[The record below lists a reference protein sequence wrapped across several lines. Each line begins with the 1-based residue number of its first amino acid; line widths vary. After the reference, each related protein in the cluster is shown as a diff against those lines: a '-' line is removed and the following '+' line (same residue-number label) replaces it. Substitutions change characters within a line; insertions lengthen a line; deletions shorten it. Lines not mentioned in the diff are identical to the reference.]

1 VSKFLGR
8 DMAVALR
15 WSNFPR
21 SLKLTTHMEA
31 CIVPIHTGV
40 LSGVVSHHVHLSL
53 RWTISLSLMNEML
66 LKRVRYIVHAGTTNA
81 LSTDLGL
88 HHR

>member
-21 SLKLTTHMEA
+21 SLKLTTHMK
-31 CIVPIHTGV
+31 PV
-40 LSGVVSHHVHLSL
+40 LYWYILVYSL
-53 RWTISLSLMNEML
+53 
-66 LKRVRYIVHAGTTNA
+66 V
-81 LSTDLGL
+81 
-88 HHR
+88 